1 MWLTTRVQH
10 RTHLLKDCMIQAF
23 RYTIMLRSVVHSEF
37 LLSAFSFEMHD
48 EFLSSVFSP
57 TIQVKD
63 ANISPMLCLA
73 VHFILPVCLEG
84 VALVFQEVKVS

>member
-1 MWLTTRVQH
+1 M
-10 RTHLLKDCMIQAF
+10 
-23 RYTIMLRSVVHSEF
+23 YSEF
-37 LLSAFSFEMHD
+37 LSGAFSIEMHD

-57 TIQVKD
+57 MIRVKD

-73 VHFILPVCLEG
+73 GGFILLVCLEG